1 MTGLCK
7 INNTDIYTE
16 YGVFLA
22 ETSAPDTSNMNELL
36 RVPGAKDITT
46 VDFRERNGVELPSDV
61 NLKLESIERT
71 LQFCLSANS
80 DAERLQKYQQ
90 FIKLL
95 CSGKLTFDIAQYGQY
110 VMVYQ
115 DMPSSPQWYKTFSGK
130 SIAIFKVKFLE
141 PQPSLG
147 VV

>member
-22 ETSAPDTSNMNELL
+22 ETSASDTSNMNELL

-80 DAERLQKYQQ
+80 DAERLQKYQE

-110 VMVYQ
+110 IMVYQ
-115 DMPSSPQWYKTFSGK
+115 EMPSAPQWYKTFWGK
-130 SIAIFKVKFLE
+130 RLGLFKGKFLDRH
-141 PQPSLG
+141 PPL
-147 VV
+147 VFF

>member
-22 ETSAPDTSNMNELL
+22 ETSASDTSNMNELL

-46 VDFRERNGVELPSDV
+46 VDFRERNGVELP
-61 NLKLESIERT
+61 
-71 LQFCLSANS
+71 
-80 DAERLQKYQQ
+80 
-90 FIKLL
+90 
-95 CSGKLTFDIAQYGQY
+95 TFDIAQYGQY

-130 SIAIFKVKFLE
+130 SIVIFKVKFLE

>member
-22 ETSAPDTSNMNELL
+22 ETSASETSNMSELMKM
-36 RVPGAKDITT
+36 PEAKEITK
-46 VDFRERNGVELPSDV
+46 VDFRERNGVELPQNV
-61 NLKLESIERT
+61 NIKYESIERT
-71 LQFCLSANS
+71 LQFCLTADNDS
-80 DAERLQKYQQ
+80 ERLSNYRR

-95 CSGKLTFDIAQYGQY
+95 GSGKLTFDIAGCGQY
-110 VMVYQ
+110 TMVYR
-115 DMPSSPQWYKTFSGK
+115 DAPSSPSWFKTYSGK
-130 SIAIFKVKFLE
+130 SVAIFKVKFLE